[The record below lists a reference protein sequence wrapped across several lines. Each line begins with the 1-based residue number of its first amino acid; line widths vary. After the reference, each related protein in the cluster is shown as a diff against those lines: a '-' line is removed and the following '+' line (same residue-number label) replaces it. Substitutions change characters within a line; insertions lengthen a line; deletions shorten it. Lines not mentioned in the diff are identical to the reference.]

1 MTIRFQCPSC
11 GAPKEAKDEW
21 AGKTA
26 RCKCGAT
33 FSIPVPVVEDYAD
46 VPMAEPLP
54 EEDTVSFDTFEAN
67 DPAPS
72 NNLFADLGDFGAPAQ
87 PQPYGNYVPY
97 QMPAPAPSQPVTG
110 KKGAQSQPQSQA
122 HNAPPRPMSKE
133 DKLLAEHMENRSALE
148 YLVQDSR
155 PPMEAWRAGMMV
167 SLVLTGFAM
176 LLMGSL
182 LRSGLINRFAVFVVI
197 TGIGVGSFYYDGWKG
212 LAARPIPKGERV
224 SWWLEAILSGGSL
237 MGLFLVVSWGLFASL
252 QQAEEM
258 GEKNAKKIIDE
269 FKPKKNNNNNNSSAA
284 LPSFDLST
292 SDLNK
297 LAVES
302 LKTLSVPG
310 KDQEANPEA
319 NVKLVSQEWNEA
331 FDPSPENFAD
341 VFSESIS
348 VQVNNLATVPGYR
361 YVLINEDLFDLKSKT
376 VKKLKDR
383 RYRFPRAKVGEIEQ
397 NVALS
402 SDGQYILAEVWMNEG
417 RSEKFWIVRRF
428 DGLFMDVVPEPRLAY
443 FLPDNR
449 ILIYTNQGKWLV
461 HDFFQ
466 KQSREIEFPHVGFLG
481 VSPNHKFVL
490 TQRVTNKQ
498 AIDEAA
504 VADPPQK
511 VTPIL
516 ELALWK
522 TSDFSIHAKAA
533 YEGMPVARSHSFS
546 SDGTQLLL
554 STPTNIYNV
563 SLKDGSLTSRI
574 SLKKNETFVGWIGTS
589 NRWIGTQEP
598 NFNGKKYI
606 QVHDSLNG
614 RRLATMSTSET
625 EVEFSSPAYT
635 YLSSFAGNGLG
646 IAPRRKLPLEQI
658 EASAK
663 ANNAGNEPLPKLAKM
678 KLKVDDN
685 EIYSEV
691 FSNISTSVLTNQFGF
706 EVIDDS
712 DSRKHCTFT
721 FEYKR
726 KDDFITI
733 NMTATTPDGKVF
745 WNKETRGET
754 HTKIR
759 DGKSAFTPAQ
769 MVYGITAAFNAVINS
784 REFPVN
790 GDFSTLGVGDSEIIE
805 LPTVENVPEGVLA
818 GYPVGELV
826 NANNSWY
833 GPNPT
838 FPTTRLPIMDYKIDS
853 TSGTD
858 APIKILGDMVTDSS
872 SKLLLIHPEL
882 SLSTLAIEKNAQP
895 EKFGDYGDFDFAIY
909 IPGTKELV
917 LAKEQEITFHDTAA
931 SAKPRTIKVEDE
943 LLGIVASK
951 DGSRLATIHPK
962 RTLIHDLSKFRSKTR
977 KVIPESVEFRTS
989 ADPATATLSDNGAW
1003 LAGLVRGTDDQA
1015 FIFDTALRSSSEF
1028 QVATTR
1034 KSVGITNDGEFRCEL
1049 ESGQVYIWKEKEDS
1063 SNKVPEP
1070 QKLEGESALQQ
1081 KISPSGKQLIRLTK
1095 SQILNQI
1102 SLENGKIISS
1112 VWDPGQRAEDYFET
1126 SILAWSSDEKYVVWN
1141 QGNRLLIWEAE
1152 SAKPE

>member
-33 FSIPVPVVEDYAD
+33 FAIPVPAVEDYAD

-54 EEDTVSFDTFEAN
+54 EDDMVSFDTFEAN

-72 NNLFADLGDFGAPAQ
+72 NSVFADLGDFGAPAQ
-87 PQPYGNYVPY
+87 PQAYSNYVPY
-97 QMPAPAPSQPVTG
+97 QMPAPAASQPAPG
-110 KKGAQSQPQSQA
+110 KKGAQSQPQSQPQ
-122 HNAPPRPMSKE
+122 NAPPRRPMSKE

-155 PPMEAWRAGMMV
+155 PPMEAWRAGLMV

-176 LLMGSL
+176 LVMGSL
-182 LRSGLINRFAVFVVI
+182 LHSRLINRFAVFVIV

-269 FKPKKNNNNNNSSAA
+269 FKPKKNTNSSSAA
-284 LPSFDLST
+284 LPSFELST

-297 LAVES
+297 IAVES
-302 LKTLSVPG
+302 LKQLSVPG
-310 KDQEANPEA
+310 KGEEANSEGSA
-319 NVKLVSQEWNEA
+319 KLVSQEWNEA

-348 VQVNNLATVPGYR
+348 AQVNNLATVPGYR

-383 RYRFPRAKVGEIEQ
+383 RYRFPRVKEGEAER
-397 NVALS
+397 NLAVS
-402 SDGQYILAEVWMNEG
+402 SDGEYILAQVWMNQG
-417 RSEKFWIVRRF
+417 RSETAWIVRRF
-428 DGLFMDVVPEPRLAY
+428 DGQFIDVLPEHSEAY

-449 ILIYTNQGKWLV
+449 ILIKTNLAKWLV
-461 HDFFQ
+461 YDFSQ
-466 KQSREIEFPHVGFLG
+466 KQSRDLEFPHSGFLSL
-481 VSPNHKFVL
+481 SPNRKFVL
-490 TQRVTNKQ
+490 TQRITNQQ
-498 AIDEAA
+498 AIDAA
-504 VADPPQK
+504 AAAEPPEK
-511 VTPIL
+511 IPPIL
-516 ELALWK
+516 EITLWR
-522 TSDFSIHAKAA
+522 TSDFSIHAKAT
-533 YEGMPVARSHSFS
+533 YEGIPWIRSCSIS

-554 STPTNIYNV
+554 FTPANIFNV
-563 SLKDGSLTSRI
+563 SLKDGSLTSKI
-574 SLKKNETFVGWIGTS
+574 SLKKNESCVGWIGTS
-589 NRWIGTQEP
+589 NQWIGTQEP
-598 NFNGKKYI
+598 TVNRKNLI
-606 QVHDSLNG
+606 QVHDSLTG
-614 RRLATMSTSET
+614 RRLATMSTSDT
-625 EVEFSSPAYT
+625 EVQFRSPACT
-635 YLSSFAGNGLG
+635 SLSYFAGNGIG
-646 IAPRRKLPLEQI
+646 IVPRRKLPLEQI
-658 EASAK
+658 AAA
-663 ANNAGNEPLPKLAKM
+663 ANANGDGNNPLPKLAKM
-678 KLKVDDN
+678 KLQVQDN

-691 FSNISTSVLTNQFGF
+691 FSSMSNSVLTNLFGF

-712 DSRKHCTFT
+712 DNRKHCTFT
-721 FEYKR
+721 FEYAR
-726 KDDFITI
+726 KDSFITVKV
-733 NMTATTPDGKVF
+733 TAATPDGEVF
-745 WNKETRGET
+745 WSEESQGKT
-754 HTKIR
+754 HS
-759 DGKSAFTPAQ
+759 DLGNGKSAFTPAQ
-769 MVYGITAAFNAVINS
+769 MVYGITAAFNAIINS
-784 REFPVN
+784 RTFPVN
-790 GDFSTLGVGDSEIIE
+790 GDFSTLGVGGSEIIE
-805 LPTVENVPEGVLA
+805 LPTLENVPAGVLA
-818 GYPVGELV
+818 NYQISELV
-826 NANNSWY
+826 SANNSWY

-838 FPTTRLPIMDYKIDS
+838 FPTTRLPIMDYKIDP

-858 APIKILGDMVTDSS
+858 GQIKILGDIVGDSS
-872 SKLLLIHPEL
+872 AKLLLIHPEL
-882 SLSTLAIEKNAQP
+882 GLSTLAIEKNAQP
-895 EKFGDYGDFDFAIY
+895 EKYGDYGEFDLAIY

-917 LAKEQEITFHDTAA
+917 LAKEQEITFHDLAA

-951 DGSRLATIHPK
+951 DGSKLATIHPK

-977 KVIPESVEFRTS
+977 KVVPETVEIRTS
-989 ADPATATLSDNGAW
+989 ADPATATLSDNGGW

-1015 FIFDTALRSSSEF
+1015 FIFDTALRTSSEF
-1028 QVATTR
+1028 QVATSR

-1049 ESGQVYIWKEKEDS
+1049 ESGQVYVWKEKEGS

-1081 KISPSGKQLIRLTK
+1081 QFSPSGKQLVRITK

-1102 SLENGKIISS
+1102 SFENGKIINSF
-1112 VWDPGQRAEDYFET
+1112 WDPGQRPEDHFEIST
-1126 SILAWSSDEKYVVWN
+1126 LSWSSDEKYVVWN
-1141 QGNRLLIWEAE
+1141 QGNRLLIWEFE
-1152 SAKPE
+1152 SSKTE